1 MVNESDIWKH
11 MVVKIVEL
19 RSRSKYIYTWEM
31 SDVNV
36 YSSTLS
42 LVGRIVYINR
52 ELWAGRGVTIA
63 DRDSILDIYLSPLLS
78 PVEDVIGVYLRYH
91 DR

>member
-1 MVNESDIWKH
+1 
-11 MVVKIVEL
+11 
-19 RSRSKYIYTWEM
+19 M
-31 SDVNV
+31 SDVDV

-42 LVGRIVYINR
+42 LVRRIVYINR

-78 PVEDVIGVYLRYH
+78 PVEDVIEVYLRYH

>member
-1 MVNESDIWKH
+1 MKNYDRKDRGITIAV
-11 MVVKIVEL
+11 
-19 RSRSKYIYTWEM
+19 YTWEM

-42 LVGRIVYINR
+42 LVRQIVYINR